1 MQINSVWHLTH
12 SSRSLRIN
20 ISGNDTKAAIIFTQ
34 PEKGGNVK
42 ESTRIALKK
51 TAAKI
56 KLRKYLIIS
65 EDTTISAGPFNISV
79 RDIDKN
85 GERCNILI
93 NDHLLFLTFVPESFH
108 ALPENVTL
116 LFPAQSFPEEHQ
128 FAKVLEYIGKN
139 AIETVV
145 VSGLYSKDWCTKLS
159 VLIECSIKDN
169 VAQQG
174 LFI

>member
-20 ISGNDTKAAIIFTQ
+20 ISGNDPKAAIIFTE
-34 PEKGGNVK
+34 PEKVGNVK
-42 ESTRIALKK
+42 ESTRIALER
-51 TAAKI
+51 TAGKI

-65 EDTTISAGPFNISV
+65 EKTAISAGPFNISV
-79 RDIDKN
+79 RDVDES

-93 NDHLLFLTFVPESFH
+93 NDRLLFLTFVPESFH
-108 ALPENVTL
+108 AFPENVTL
-116 LFPAQSFPEEHQ
+116 LLPAKLFPEGRQ
-128 FAKVLEYIGKN
+128 FAKVLEYIEEN
-139 AIETVV
+139 AIKKAV
-145 VSGLYSKDWCTKLS
+145 VSGHYSKDWSALLS
-159 VLIECSIKDN
+159 ALIECSIKDN

>member
-20 ISGNDTKAAIIFTQ
+20 ISGNDPKAAIIFTEPQ
-34 PEKGGNVK
+34 KVENVK
-42 ESTRIALKK
+42 ESMRIALEK
-51 TAAKI
+51 TAKKI

-65 EDTTISAGPFNISV
+65 EETTISAGPFNISV

-93 NDHLLFLTFVPESFH
+93 NDQLLFLTFVPESFFV
-108 ALPENVTL
+108 LPENVTL
-116 LFPAQSFPEEHQ
+116 LFPAQSFPKNRQIAE
-128 FAKVLEYIGKN
+128 VLEYIEKN
-139 AIETVV
+139 SIRNVV
-145 VSGLYSKDWCTKLS
+145 VSGLYSKEWSKAFS
-159 VLIECSIKDN
+159 ALIECSVKDN

-174 LFI
+174 LFT

>member
-20 ISGNDTKAAIIFTQ
+20 ISGNDPKAAIIFTEPQ
-34 PEKGGNVK
+34 KGENVK
-42 ESTRIALKK
+42 ESTRIALEK
-51 TAAKI
+51 TAKKI

-65 EDTTISAGPFNISV
+65 EETTISAGPFNISV
-79 RDIDKN
+79 RDIDKD

-93 NDHLLFLTFVPESFH
+93 NDQLLFLTFVPESSYV
-108 ALPENVTL
+108 LPENVTL
-116 LFPAQSFPEEHQ
+116 LFPAQSFPDGYYLAE
-128 FAKVLEYIGKN
+128 VLEYIERNSIKK
-139 AIETVV
+139 AI
-145 VSGLYSKDWCTKLS
+145 VSGLYSKEWSKVFLA
-159 VLIECSIKDN
+159 LIECSIKDN

>member
-20 ISGNDTKAAIIFTQ
+20 ISGNDPKAAIIFTEPQ
-34 PEKGGNVK
+34 KVENVK
-42 ESTRIALKK
+42 ESMRIALEK
-51 TAAKI
+51 TAKKI

-65 EDTTISAGPFNISV
+65 EETTISAGPFNISV
-79 RDIDKN
+79 RDVDKD

-93 NDHLLFLTFVPESFH
+93 NDQLLFLTFVPKNYYV
-108 ALPENVTL
+108 LPENVTL
-116 LFPAQSFPEEHQ
+116 LFPAQSFPEDYQ
-128 FAKVLEYIGKN
+128 LVKVLEYIEKN
-139 AIETVV
+139 AIKKAI
-145 VSGLYSKDWCTKLS
+145 VSGRYSKEWDKKLS
-159 VLIECSIKDN
+159 ALIECSIKDN